1 MPPEPQADETE
12 APVPCAESSFNR
24 FEDALEGAEL
34 LLDFSARNGIKTD
47 KFGEKEFATAA
58 LSIAQT
64 KEKYESKIL
73 TAIDRSNFYEVYW
86 QLAQLLQPVSVNSIR
101 DSYSSFGQK
110 RRRYIF
116 AGPMECI
123 SCADLAVRWWRWK
136 AVIVLLALLLA
147 QIYWVIGSAFIEGIR
162 TPDQQTKSTN
172 ATATPITPSPPDF
185 QQLTKDKV
193 RRDTLYDLLEKW
205 WYYSLLPPSVKALPN
220 KRSADATE
228 QELKHAASLLEC
240 CAQTVSVLQVYFL
253 PLLYGLLGAH
263 AYVLR
268 ELIRENRER
277 VYRRESETAYRMRV
291 ILGLLAG
298 LAIGWFAKPDPASS
312 GIIAKLGPFALS
324 FLAGYSVEVLFS
336 VMDRFVSAFGSLSQQ
351 SKS

>member
-1 MPPEPQADETE
+1 MPPEPQANDTR
-12 APVPCAESSFNR
+12 PRVPCAESPFER

-34 LLDFSARNGIKTD
+34 LLDFAARNGIKTD
-47 KFGEKEFATAA
+47 KFGEKEFAAAA

-64 KEKYESKIL
+64 KEKYENKTL
-73 TAIDRSNFYEVYW
+73 TAKDRSDFYEVYW
-86 QLAQLLQPVSVNSIR
+86 QLAQLLQPVNVNSIR
-101 DSYSSFGQK
+101 DSNSSFGQ
-110 RRRYIF
+110 RRRQYLF
-116 AGPMECI
+116 AGPMECV
-123 SCADLAVRWWRWK
+123 SRAELAVRRWRLK
-136 AVIVLLALLLA
+136 ALLVLVALLLA
-147 QIYWVIGSAFIEGIR
+147 QIYWVIGSAFIEGIKAL
-162 TPDQQTKSTN
+162 DQQTKSTN
-172 ATATPITPSPPDF
+172 ATATPSTPSLPDF
-185 QQLTKDKV
+185 PQLTRDKI

-205 WYYSLLPPSVKALPN
+205 WHYSLLPPSVKALPD
-220 KRSADATE
+220 KKSVDAAE
-228 QELKHAASLLEC
+228 QESKHAASLLEC

-291 ILGLLAG
+291 TLGLLAG

-336 VMDRFVSAFGSLSQQ
+336 AMDRFVSAFGSLSQQ